1 MFALS
6 ATWGVPAKHGDIP
19 NAYVRAE
26 KEAHLDI
33 CLQVP
38 RDMTVSESTLRK
50 IGAAHPGE
58 VVLELRRSL

>member
-1 MFALS
+1 MDISTAKFLLALA

-19 NAYVRAE
+19 YAYVRAE

-38 RDMTVSESTLRK
+38 CGMTVSESTMRK
-50 IGAAHPGE
+50 IGATHTG
-58 VVLELRRSL
+58 